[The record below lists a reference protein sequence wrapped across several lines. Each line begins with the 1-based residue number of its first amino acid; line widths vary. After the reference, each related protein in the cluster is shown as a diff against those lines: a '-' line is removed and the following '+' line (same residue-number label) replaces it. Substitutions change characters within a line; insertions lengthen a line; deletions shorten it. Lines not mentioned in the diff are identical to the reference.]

1 MGRPYSNIL
10 VPYDGSMHSQ
20 KALKT
25 AIEMAKSFD
34 SLIYLANVID
44 VSTVN
49 PPGQILSKGNR
60 KTLKQ
65 IKKSIKT
72 STESHLKEIEK
83 NYKNSGIIIKSV
95 VLEGD
100 VTGKLLKFIQD
111 SNIDL
116 TIIGSKGRSGIS
128 KIMTL
133 GSTSRKISELAKCP
147 VIIVH

>member
-1 MGRPYSNIL
+1 MSKSYSNIL
-10 VPYDGSMHSQ
+10 VPYDGSTYSQ
-20 KALKT
+20 KALRT

-34 SLIYLANVID
+34 SVIYLTNVID

-60 KTLKQ
+60 KTLEQ
-65 IKKSIKT
+65 IKNSIKT
-72 STESHLKEIEK
+72 STESHLKEIET
-83 NYKNSGIIIKSV
+83 NYKNSGIVIKSV

-111 SNIDL
+111 NNMDL

-128 KIMTL
+128 KVLTL

-147 VIIVH
+147 VMIMH

>member
-10 VPYDGSMHSQ
+10 VPYDGSTHSQ

-34 SLIYLANVID
+34 SLIYLTNVID

-60 KTLKQ
+60 KTLEQ
-65 IKKSIKT
+65 IKKSIKA

-83 NYKNSGIIIKSV
+83 NYKNSGIIIKGV

-111 SNIDL
+111 NNIDL
-116 TIIGSKGRSGIS
+116 IIIGSKGRSGIS

-147 VIIVH
+147 VIIVR